1 MQTPQ
6 VNIGTHRNGLRG
18 ILDSLDGNGF
28 ATFNALSGAR
38 FTVHNAEVLLDS
50 ATKEQA
56 KATRTMWATWPQH
69 GGPLSIRVERKRG
82 RSPSLIVQRMP
93 QSLAQHV
100 KATRSIKA
108 RAKATML

>member
-1 MQTPQ
+1 
-6 VNIGTHRNGLRG
+6 
-18 ILDSLDGNGF
+18 
-28 ATFNALSGAR
+28 
-38 FTVHNAEVLLDS
+38 
-50 ATKEQA
+50 
-56 KATRTMWATWPQH
+56 MWATWPQH